1 MNTANKGHAVL
12 ALNRIIGVA
21 RDGQGIYAKA
31 VAGVQDHDPQL
42 SALMMR
48 MADANTK
55 IVRQLTRLVRQDCGQ
70 PARHGTALGHLR
82 GYFGWLGGVLGDA
95 GIQYVSEGQA
105 SEARLI
111 RVLDGA
117 ATDAQLPER
126 TRDMIEIMLRDTRRH
141 HDQLHAALGD
151 MRGRDV

>member
-1 MNTANKGHAVL
+1 MNTANKGHAVVE
-12 ALNRIIGVA
+12 LNRIIGVA

-48 MADANTK
+48 MADANTN
-55 IVRQLTRLVRQDCGQ
+55 IVRQLTRLVRQDGGR
-70 PARHGTALGHLR
+70 PACHGTALGHLR

-95 GIQYVSEGQA
+95 GIQYVSEGHA

-111 RVLDGA
+111 RVPDAA
-117 ATDAQLPER
+117 ATDAQLPGE
-126 TRDMIEIMLRDTRRH
+126 TRDVLEIMLRDARTHR
-141 HDQLHAALGD
+141 DQLHAALGD
-151 MRGRDV
+151 MRRRDL

>member
-1 MNTANKGHAVL
+1 MNTANKGHAVVE
-12 ALNRIIGVA
+12 LNRIIGVA

-55 IVRQLTRLVRQDCGQ
+55 IVRQLTRLVRQDGGR

-95 GIQYVSEGQA
+95 AIQYVSEGHA
-105 SEARLI
+105 SEARMI
-111 RVLDGA
+111 RALDVA
-117 ATDAQLPER
+117 ATDAQLPDG
-126 TRDMIEIMLRDTRRH
+126 TRVMLEMMLRDTRRH
-141 HDQLHAALGD
+141 HDQLHAALDD
-151 MRGRDV
+151 MRRRDV